1 MLMVRKGKGKGNK
14 DRVVPLGERATVW
27 LAAYRDRVRPGLV
40 AGRDPGNLFLSRD
53 GRALEPKR
61 LSEKVRGYVE
71 AAGTAKPGSCHLL
84 RHTAA
89 PLMLEGGA
97 DIRFI
102 QAMLGHESLETTQIY
117 TRGSAAKLAE
127 IHTATHPGARLVRD
141 RAVLDT
147 ALAAEG
153 EDAE

>member
-1 MLMVRKGKGKGNK
+1 M
-14 DRVVPLGERATVW
+14 PLGEQATVW

-40 AGRDPGNLFLSRD
+40 AGRHPVNLFLSRD

-71 AAGTAKPGSCHLL
+71 AAGTTKPGSCHLL

-89 PLMLEGGA
+89 KLLLEGGA

-102 QAMLGHESLETTQIY
+102 QAMLGHESLETAQITPAY
-117 TRGSAAKLAE
+117 RRPSSPRSAPPPTPVRHWCAIGLCLIPRGPPKARTPNKACYP
-127 IHTATHPGARLVRD
+127 HPRRIW
-141 RAVLDT
+141 
-147 ALAAEG
+147 
-153 EDAE
+153 